1 MKKKELKRNL
11 TEARAEIGKLE
22 TQLAAE
28 KRTKAYYKSRIDILM
43 KDLEKE
49 KVSHEWTNA
58 AKNALEATVELEK
71 WLSKTE
77 IDKLEKEIDDIK
89 RELALKT
96 IDLNWFY
103 EKGSEELWSINDF
116 LNKMAEHLEK
126 IANKRNLEGN
136 SIKIDIIPIPLKDGL
151 IRGYTSIVSAEEY

>member
-11 TEARAEIGKLE
+11 TEAKAKIDMLE

-28 KRTKAYYKSRIDILM
+28 KLNSAFQK
-43 KDLEKE
+43 
-49 KVSHEWTNA
+49 A
-58 AKNALEATVELEK
+58 AKEAEK
-71 WLSKTE
+71 CSIE
-77 IDKLEKEIDDIK
+77 AEKCLLIEEIDDIK
-89 RELALKT
+89 RELAQKT
-96 IDLNWFY
+96 IELNWFH

-116 LNKMAEHLEK
+116 LNTMAKNLEK

-151 IRGYTSIVSAEEY
+151 IRGYTSIVMTEEY